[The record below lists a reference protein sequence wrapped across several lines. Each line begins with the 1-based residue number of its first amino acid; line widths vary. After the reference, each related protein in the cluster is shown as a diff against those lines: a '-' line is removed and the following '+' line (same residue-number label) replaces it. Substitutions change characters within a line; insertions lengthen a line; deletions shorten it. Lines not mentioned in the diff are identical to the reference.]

1 MEADPDP
8 SFFHNVASLDVE
20 SVALALSDASATL
33 VGTTIVLWLLIAFLA
48 SCVRSLSFLNSSTSD
63 LLREKSDSASTR
75 LRKLIAEKNQ
85 VLLTLN
91 SLLVVATVS
100 FTLLFY
106 LIVNNYLTQNTSW
119 TFNRQLFVCII
130 VCTLVLLLANKII
143 PRIIATW
150 SFLTFGLRTSLAV
163 LLIHQLAYPISRPI
177 TRWFATSLGYG
188 TPRIQHLSGDDLK
201 AMADIGE
208 AQGTIEEDEREFIHS
223 IMDFGDTAVRE
234 VMISRLDMD
243 ALPISASLDD
253 VLYLIRSTGH
263 SRVPLYEHHI
273 DNIVGLVYV
282 KDLLPYISSSNGAHE
297 PNWRETVRK
306 PFFVPESKPLDDLL
320 REFQAKKMHIAIV
333 LDEYGGTAGLVTM
346 EDVLEEIV
354 GDIRDE
360 YDQAEAELHEQI
372 DEFSYLCD
380 ARLNLDD
387 LRDLLKIELDFESYD
402 FETLGGLIFHL
413 KGEIPEEGDLVEHE
427 AMTMR
432 IESVENHRIG
442 RVLIQIHPPTADKS
456 LVA

>member
-8 SFFHNVASLDVE
+8 SLYPNVAFLDVE
-20 SVALALSDASATL
+20 SVALVVTDAMAAFI
-33 VGTTIVLWLLIAFLA
+33 GTTIVLWLLVAFLA
-48 SCVRSLSFLNSSTSD
+48 SCVRSFSFLNSSSSD
-63 LLREKSDSASTR
+63 LLREKGDTASKR
-75 LRKLIAEKNQ
+75 LRKLIAQKNQ

-91 SLLVVATVS
+91 ALLVVATVS
-100 FTLLFY
+100 FTLFFY
-106 LIVNNYLTQNTSW
+106 LVTNNYLEANTALSL
-119 TFNRQLFVCII
+119 NRRLLLCI
-130 VCTLVLLLANKII
+130 VACTLVLLLANKVI

-150 SFLTFGLRTSLAV
+150 SFLTFGRRVSMPV
-163 LLIHQLAYPISRPI
+163 MIIHRIAYPISRPI
-177 TRWFATSLGYG
+177 TRWFAAAMGYG
-188 TPRIQHLSGDDLK
+188 SPRIQYLSGDDLK

-223 IMDFGDTAVRE
+223 IMDFGDTTVRE
-234 VMISRLDMD
+234 IMISRLDMD
-243 ALPISASLDD
+243 ALPITASLDD
-253 VLYLIRSTGH
+253 VLYMIRSSGH
-263 SRVPLYEHHI
+263 SRVPLYENHI
-273 DNIVGLVYV
+273 DNIVGFVYV
-282 KDLLPYISSSNGAHE
+282 KDLLPYISSSSGPHE

-306 PFFVPESKPLDDLL
+306 PFFVPASKPLDDLL
-320 REFQAKKMHIAIV
+320 REFQAMKMHIAIV

-360 YDQAEAELHEQI
+360 YDQAEAEMHEQI
-372 DEFSYLCD
+372 DEFSHRFD
-380 ARLNLDD
+380 ARINLDD

-413 KGEIPEEGDLVEHE
+413 KGEIPGEGDLVEYE

-442 RVLIQIHPPTADKS
+442 RVFIQIHPPTADKS